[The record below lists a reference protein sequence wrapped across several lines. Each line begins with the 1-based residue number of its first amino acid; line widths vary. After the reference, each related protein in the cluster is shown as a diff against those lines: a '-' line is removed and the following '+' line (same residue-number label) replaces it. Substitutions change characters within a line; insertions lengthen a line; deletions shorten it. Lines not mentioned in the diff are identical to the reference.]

1 MTAEQRGPGRAT
13 LMPLLARLR
22 EQWMLVVALL
32 TALFWVVGQIEVY
45 RHLPDRV
52 ADQAESLDALDHRV
66 LRLEARM
73 NAPEAC
79 RQLLERMSPEIPS
92 GRPVS
97 EEDCVP
103 LP

>member
-1 MTAEQRGPGRAT
+1 MTAEPRGPGRGT

-32 TALFWVVGQIEVY
+32 TALFWLVGQIEVY

-52 ADQAESLDALDHRV
+52 ADHAESLDALDHRV
-66 LRLEARM
+66 LRIEARM
-73 NAPEAC
+73 TAPEAC
-79 RQLLERMSPEIPS
+79 RHLLERTLPHVPS

-103 LP
+103 HP